1 MKIKK
6 KKVIGIVGE
15 QAGGK
20 GAASNIIIKKYG
32 GSRLTTSNILR
43 RTLDSINIPVSR
55 ENLITLALLIKKGF
69 GKDVLMKAMLK
80 EVENED
86 SSIVIVDGIRMPGD
100 TDPFVEEYGDDFKL
114 IYVTADQKI
123 RYERSLKRGEKAGE
137 SEASFAEFMEKENAE
152 TEKYIAKV
160 GKKADFKIVNNKDQD
175 ELEEKIIAVME
186 KI

>member
-6 KKVIGIVGE
+6 KKVIGIIGE

-20 GAASNIIIKKYG
+20 GAASNIIIKKFG
-32 GSRLTTSNILR
+32 GTRLTTSNILR
-43 RTLDSINIPVSR
+43 RTLDSINVPVSR

-69 GKDVLMKAMLK
+69 GKDVLMRAMLK
-80 EVENED
+80 EVEKED
-86 SSIVIVDGIRMPGD
+86 SNVVIVDGIRMPGD
-100 TDPFVEEYGDDFKL
+100 TDPFIEEYGDDFKL

-137 SEASFAEFMEKENAE
+137 SEASFKEFASKENSE
-152 TEKYIAKV
+152 TEKYIARV
-160 GKKADFKIVNNKDQD
+160 GKKADFKIINNKDEED
-175 ELEEKIIAVME
+175 LEKKVIAVME